1 MRKIIYLLL
10 FSIIV
15 LQLGCATS
23 RFATKKGD
31 PILQL
36 EQNYSVSLDST
47 WTTKHAQTLLKI
59 LKSIAPTLNIPVSIW
74 HISDELPK
82 EINIDFQTGQT
93 SVTVGRD
100 VFTRD
105 GTQNPSLIDKR
116 LFYIVVHLITE
127 DGTNREALKLIMK
140 ERYGII
146 VDIPSYA
153 LLTQYTTNET
163 AQHYSEFENKDLMLM
178 ISIFEEFP
186 EALHKIPQLRYVV
199 RRIDRNIRPLAFS
212 WTHNGY
218 IEFAEYLFGLSNI
231 DDVRRLIAHE
241 KTHFLWSYLF
251 SEQLQQEWI
260 LLGGWYEDPND
271 PFGWSTTKDRSE
283 FVSDYAYQG
292 NPDEDMAESIAYYL
306 VYPDK
311 LRSSSRAK
319 YKFIHEKIML
329 TFGSRYISADALL
342 GR

>member
-1 MRKIIYLLL
+1 MRKILSLLL

-23 RFATKKGD
+23 RFATKKDD

-36 EQNYSVSLDST
+36 EQDYSVRLDST
-47 WTTKHAQTLLKI
+47 WTTKHARTLLKI
-59 LKSIAPTLNIPVSIW
+59 LKSIAPTLNTPVSIW
-74 HISDELPK
+74 HISDELQK

-100 VFTRD
+100 VFTTD
-105 GTQNPSLIDKR
+105 GTQSAALIDKR
-116 LFYIVVHLITE
+116 LFYIVVHFITGN
-127 DGTNREALKLIMK
+127 GTNRGALKLILK

-146 VDIPSYA
+146 VDIPSYD
-153 LLTQYTTNET
+153 LLTQYTTKET

-178 ISIFEEFP
+178 ISVFEEFP
-186 EALHKIPQLRYVV
+186 EALHKIPQLKYIV

-212 WTHNGY
+212 WKHNGY
-218 IEFAEYLFGLSNI
+218 IEFAEYIFGLSNI

-241 KTHFLWSYLF
+241 KTHFLWEHLF

-260 LLGGWYEDPND
+260 VLGGWHEDPD
-271 PFGWSTTKDRSE
+271 APFGWSTTKDRSE
-283 FVSDYAYQG
+283 FVSDYAYQR
-292 NPDEDMAESIAYYL
+292 NPEEDMAESVAYYL
-306 VYPDK
+306 VYPDI
-311 LRSSSRAK
+311 LRSSSMAK
-319 YKFIHEKIML
+319 YKLIHEKIML